1 MESRRPSTASAR
13 YEGRREMK
21 NLALAAAAA
30 LEHANLRDLLD
41 TLHKRVFHRSAD
53 ELCETEVVGEARWM
67 FRYKPMVEL
76 LLREIIDVTRRAEL
90 SPEEQRRRIGWA
102 LDVAG
107 F

>member
-1 MESRRPSTASAR
+1 
-13 YEGRREMK
+13 MK

-30 LEHANLRDLLD
+30 LDQTNLRDLLD
-41 TLHKRVFHRSAD
+41 TLHQRVFHRSAD
-53 ELCETEVVGEARWM
+53 ELCESEAVGEARWV

-76 LLREIIDVTRRAEL
+76 LLREIIEVTRRGDL
-90 SPEEQRRRIGWA
+90 SPDERRRRIGWV